1 MIKCRTLGVPPSGGR
16 PHDRPVLSTV
26 ADGIAHLELN
36 RPEAANAFDMALATA
51 LFEAVEWAAGEDQV
65 RAVLL
70 TGSGP
75 RFPAGGDVA
84 SFLAG
89 DDVETELRHL
99 ALAVDRAVRA
109 LEGLAKPVV
118 AAVHGAVAGAG
129 LPLMLSA
136 DVVVADPRHEVRL
149 RLSGHRAQP
158 RCGCVLPAAAR
169 DGPAACPCVALTGE
183 VLTAQGAQACP
194 AWSRRSP
201 RVQPT
206 WRAASLSSGPVGRP
220 RRWGMRDV
228 CCAPVGRWNGRRW
241 ASRRL
246 ARSPTSST
254 VRRPRP

>member
-1 MIKCRTLGVPPSGGR
+1 MT
-16 PHDRPVLSTV
+16 DPVLSTV

-75 RFPAGGDVA
+75 RFCAGGDVA

-136 DVVVADPRHEVRL
+136 DVVVADPGTKFVFAYPGIG
-149 RLSGHRAQP
+149 LSPDAGASYLLPRAMGQQ
-158 RCGCVLPAAAR
+158 RALAF
-169 DGPAACPCVALTGE
+169 ALTGE
-183 VLTAQGAQACP
+183 VLTAQGAQASGLVTQVAEGAADVARGIAQQWAGGP
-194 AWSRRSP
+194 A
-201 RVQPT
+201 T
-206 WRAASLSSGPVGRP
+206 ALGHA
-220 RRWGMRDV
+220 
-228 CCAPVGRWNGRRW
+228 
-241 ASRRL
+241 RRL
-246 ARSPTSST
+246 LRAGWQMEREEMGIEEARTISNLVNGAEAKALIAKFLS
-254 VRRPRP
+254 R